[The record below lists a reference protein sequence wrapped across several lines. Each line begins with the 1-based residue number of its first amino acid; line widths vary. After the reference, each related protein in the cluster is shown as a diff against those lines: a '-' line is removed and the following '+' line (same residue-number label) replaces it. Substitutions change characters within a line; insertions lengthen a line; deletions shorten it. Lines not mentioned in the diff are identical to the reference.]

1 MKLTSELAI
10 FAIVSAIYEDD
21 IKGSSAIFLHKDC
34 TILMDECWPNIIES
48 RCNVRKI
55 FASDLCDDW
64 IDIAGD
70 NFFYAFISEK
80 FSQTPT
86 ISTTEN
92 EGSLWILMSLH
103 SNMYHHL
110 MIAPLVCI
118 TELYHAVEEEY
129 IPPIMMVDDL
139 YMLEFGYS
147 IEEYPCVREYECA
160 FVTIVTF
167 FVFVHRLMD
176 EWPSIDEWFG
186 DFVFVN
192 ERYL

>member
-1 MKLTSELAI
+1 
-10 FAIVSAIYEDD
+10 
-21 IKGSSAIFLHKDC
+21 
-34 TILMDECWPNIIES
+34 
-48 RCNVRKI
+48 
-55 FASDLCDDW
+55 
-64 IDIAGD
+64 
-70 NFFYAFISEK
+70 
-80 FSQTPT
+80 
-86 ISTTEN
+86 
-92 EGSLWILMSLH
+92 
-103 SNMYHHL
+103 MYHHL

-176 EWPSIDEWFG
+176 E
-186 DFVFVN
+186 
-192 ERYL
+192 